1 MFTQAKTKTYQYI
14 FSYKEHSR
22 ASHSSELPLL
32 WGVFKGKQQIAS
44 KGEKRS
50 ITKKY
55 MQCNAMFQIGFSP
68 NTI

>member
-1 MFTQAKTKTYQYI
+1 MCVQAKTKTYQYI

-50 ITKKY
+50 QMKISLILIV
-55 MQCNAMFQIGFSP
+55 NGV
-68 NTI
+68 